1 MKKFIVV
8 ADGMLKP
15 EELDAPQYHTLFDQL
30 LPYDVETKVVYDDSL
45 VKSLQPG
52 ETFSKAMLRVEKE
65 GPEWVEQ
72 SESFLKEIED
82 ASFVMV
88 NFSAVGTK
96 MLDRAKKLELLS
108 VCRSGTENANI
119 SAASE
124 RNIIVCNAPGRVAGP
139 VADFAVTMM
148 LALNRKLEILN
159 MTHNGRTWPTT
170 EELLNGGCMLMKDA
184 VVGLVGYGRI
194 GHMVIERLKGFGCTK
209 FLAYDPYANK
219 EHAAADG
226 VELVSLEQVMS
237 ESDFVTIHARL
248 TPETENLVGRKE
260 LALMKPT
267 AFLIN
272 TARAGLLDEQALI
285 DALQNKQIRGAGLD
299 VYRTEPLNED
309 SPLLQMENV
318 ILTPHAAGAA
328 GDPMLA
334 SCEIVVQELL
344 RYCKG
349 EPLRNRIK

>member
-8 ADGMLKP
+8 ADGMMKP
-15 EELDAPQYHTLFDQL
+15 EELNTPQYHALFNQL
-30 LPYDVETKVVYDDSL
+30 LPYDVETKIVYDDSL

-170 EELLNGGCMLMKDA
+170 EQLLNGGCMLMKDA